1 MRSRGLALARAL
13 KQRAEPTLICSSIA
27 AKSTAAV
34 EVRPSGAR
42 SYESSCRHTTP
53 PPTRQALPAAAASI
67 SAAHQPSPA
76 DARDASW
83 HAKVAAL
90 GALGLGLAATS
101 VSFASADEAEH
112 GLHAPHYPWPHEGFF
127 SSYDRTSLCIHT
139 HTITHHTDASIRRG
153 FQVYQQ
159 VCAAC
164 HSMNLVHFRDL
175 VGVSH
180 TEDEAKEL
188 ALEIEVPDGPNDE
201 GEMFD
206 RPGKLSDH
214 LPNPYMNEQHA
225 RYANGGAYPPDLSLI
240 TKARHDGQNYVFSL
254 LLGYKEPPAGV
265 SVREGLYYN
274 PYFPGGAIAMP
285 KMLADGGVEYDDG
298 TEASEAQ
305 QAKVGRVV
313 LLTVC
318 LIPSHTGRGDVFVVG
333 SRARGGRAQADGRQV
348 YVCAHAGAGAGGVLQ
363 ALEVVVAQVAPHCAG
378 RGQLGYCTAVNAC
391 KCNNCWLY
399 SSRYKN
405 ARYEWSHRWSSSLWG
420 LTP

>member
-1 MRSRGLALARAL
+1 M
-13 KQRAEPTLICSSIA
+13 
-27 AKSTAAV
+27 
-34 EVRPSGAR
+34 
-42 SYESSCRHTTP
+42 
-53 PPTRQALPAAAASI
+53 
-67 SAAHQPSPA
+67 
-76 DARDASW
+76 
-83 HAKVAAL
+83 HA
-90 GALGLGLAATS
+90 
-101 VSFASADEAEH
+101 
-112 GLHAPHYPWPHEGFF
+112 
-127 SSYDRTSLCIHT
+127 
-139 HTITHHTDASIRRG
+139 HTDASIRRG

-188 ALEIEVPDGPNDE
+188 ALEIEVTDGPNDE
-201 GEMFD
+201 GEMFE

-298 TEASEAQ
+298 TEATESQ
-305 QAKVGRVV
+305 QAKDVV
-313 LLTVC
+313 TFLAWAAEPEADERKLM
-318 LIPSHTGRGDVFVVG
+318 GAKFMFVL
-333 SRARGGRAQADGRQV
+333 ALAL
-348 YVCAHAGAGAGGVLQ
+348 LQ
-363 ALEVVVAQVAPHCAG
+363 AV
-378 RGQLGYCTAVNAC
+378 Y
-391 KCNNCWLY
+391 
-399 SSRYKN
+399 YK
-405 ARYEWSHRWSSSLWG
+405 RWKWSSLKSRRIVLDVVN
-420 LTP
+420 